1 MFHIQLQLFLKLC
14 VQAKIRMAS
23 VFGGLTFK
31 MSVFTQ
37 KCSFGLDEYLVN
49 GGNLDLSNKGMEG
62 RSRDYVT
69 FLEK

>member
-1 MFHIQLQLFLKLC
+1 MFYIQLQLFLKLC
-14 VQAKIRMAS
+14 FQAKIRMAS

-31 MSVFTQ
+31 KAVF

-62 RSRDYVT
+62 RSRDYAT

>member
-1 MFHIQLQLFLKLC
+1 
-14 VQAKIRMAS
+14 
-23 VFGGLTFK
+23 

-62 RSRDYVT
+62 RNRDYVT